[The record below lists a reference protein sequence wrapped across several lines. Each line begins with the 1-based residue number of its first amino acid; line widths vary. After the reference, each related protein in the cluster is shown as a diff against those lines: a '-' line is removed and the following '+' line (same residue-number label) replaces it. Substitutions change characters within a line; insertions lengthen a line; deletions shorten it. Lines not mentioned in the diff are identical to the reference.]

1 MQAAAAAEAVRE
13 EARAATER
21 AAAAEAA
28 AAAAREELALATDLA
43 HAQQDTLTTVQVGE
57 EAIQRLGK
65 VRESN
70 E

>member
-1 MQAAAAAEAVRE
+1 VRE
-13 EARAATER
+13 RVRETQRETQSETAT
-21 AAAAEAA
+21 
-28 AAAAREELALATDLA
+28 REELALATDLA
-43 HAQQDTLTTVQVGE
+43 HAQHDTLTTVQVGE

>member
-1 MQAAAAAEAVRE
+1 VGETVRE
-13 EARAATER
+13 RVRETQRETQSETAT
-21 AAAAEAA
+21 
-28 AAAAREELALATDLA
+28 REELALATDLA
-43 HAQQDTLTTVQVGE
+43 HAQHDTLTTVQVGE